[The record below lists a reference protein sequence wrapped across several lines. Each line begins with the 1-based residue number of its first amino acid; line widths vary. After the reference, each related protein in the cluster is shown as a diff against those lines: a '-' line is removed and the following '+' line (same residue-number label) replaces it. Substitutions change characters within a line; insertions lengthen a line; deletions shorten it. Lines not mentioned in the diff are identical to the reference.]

1 MTQRE
6 HTQDMSDDALLQEA
20 EEFGRQAQEAWR
32 KLVEAYPDLN
42 EINADD
48 TYDGSMALARRK
60 LEEMYHRPGALKLL
74 VEVARAAG
82 HRDILLSQYGLKRP
96 PRG

>member
-1 MTQRE
+1 MNQRE
-6 HTQDMSDDALLQEA
+6 HAKKMSCDALLQEA
-20 EEFGRQAQEAWR
+20 AEFDRQAQEAWR
-32 KLVEAYPDLN
+32 KLVEAYPDMN
-42 EINADD
+42 QIDADD
-48 TYDGSMALARRK
+48 TYEGSMALARRK
-60 LEEMYHRPGALKLL
+60 LEELYQRPDALQLL

>member
-1 MTQRE
+1 VTQRE
-6 HTQDMSDDALLQEA
+6 HAQKMSDDALLQEA
-20 EEFGRQAQEAWR
+20 AEFDRQAQEAWR
-32 KLVEAYPDLN
+32 RLVEAYPDMIA
-42 EINADD
+42 INADD
-48 TYDGSMALARRK
+48 TYEGLMALARRK
-60 LEEMYHRPGALKLL
+60 LEEMYHRPDALQLL